1 MENREFISFIFT
13 TYNSA
18 AYVRRSLDSTLA
30 AMDADSELVCVDDGS
45 TDNTVKILRE
55 YEDRDPRITV
65 IEQEHANCSAA
76 RKKGVENSTGD
87 IIFFMDSDDLLSK
100 DMLCEARELLTGNV
114 DILVTNVSERMLGGT
129 SRLIY
134 NGHQRVVDKNEYLLY
149 LLGRD
154 ADFMLHGKFF
164 RRNLLNIYHWDTDE
178 VMKGIFHR
186 ALLLQLVC
194 AATQTI
200 VIAPSLVSYFY
211 IRRPGSL
218 SAMLSLRT
226 DGVAH
231 LWQSIKL
238 LPLPRTEFVIWAL
251 DLIDKMLLS
260 RGLPIGDNFKPAHD
274 LIEIAQEM
282 ALPDESRHIIKLLG
296 DPKFRIKEARRLV
309 REGNLTALAPHLSFI
324 VTAYNNAA
332 EVKRTVESIFD
343 TGFRNI
349 EVIIIDDGS
358 SHSEGVK
365 INAYALRHQRIHQ
378 HKNLTHKGTMAS
390 RLAGLQLAKG
400 YAVTWINAG
409 DTIEPKGIIEA
420 LDLIDRGADVAI
432 YGTTIKPG
440 IENIAAESFRTTC
453 ITAARIAGSD
463 KTANLLNESDTPYAL
478 CFSIAKTSFM
488 RHVPM
493 ICTPNDYGARDQW
506 HLSLL
511 EAKPKV
517 EMTHSTAYHMLY
529 TMHKR
534 TSSIK
539 RVHGELTLGFRILNI
554 LAKHNL
560 LENRQVREDAANDM
574 RGSMVRILSYEA
586 SRPLFGT
593 RHAKRLAGQIVA
605 LDNYHKFYATLGID
619 APTAE
624 DLLAALQH

>member
-55 YEDRDPRITV
+55 YENRDPRIIV

-76 RKKGVENSTGD
+76 RKTGVENSTGD
-87 IIFFMDSDDLLSK
+87 FIFFMDSDDLLNK
-100 DMLCEARELLTGNV
+100 NMLTEARELLSENT

-134 NGHQRVVDKNEYLLY
+134 NGHQRIVDKNEYLLY

-154 ADFMLHGKFF
+154 ADYMLHGKFF
-164 RRNLLNIYHWDTDE
+164 RRSLFDIYHWDTDE
-178 VMKGIFHR
+178 VMKGTFHR

-194 AATQTI
+194 AATQNI
-200 VIAPSLVSYFY
+200 VIVPSLISYFY

-231 LWQSIKL
+231 LWQSLKL
-238 LPLPRTEFVIWAL
+238 LPLPRTEFIIWAL

-260 RGLPIGDNFKPAHD
+260 RGLPIDDDFKPAHD

-282 ALPDESRHIIKLLG
+282 SLPDESRHIIKLLA

-309 REGNLTALAPHLSFI
+309 REGNLTVLAPHLSFI

-349 EVIIIDDGS
+349 EIIIVDDGS

-365 INAYALRHQRIHQ
+365 INAYALRHPRIHQ
-378 HKNLTHKGTMAS
+378 HKNATHKGTMAS

-409 DTIEPKGIIEA
+409 DTVEPEGIIEA

-432 YGTTIKPG
+432 YGATIKPG

-453 ITAARIAGSD
+453 ITAARVAGSQ
-463 KTANLLNESDTPYAL
+463 KTADLLDESTAPYAL

-506 HLSLL
+506 HLSIL

-517 EMTHSTAYHMLY
+517 EATRSIAYHMLY
-529 TMHKR
+529 SMHKR

-539 RVHGELTLGFRILNI
+539 RVRGELSLGFRILNI

-560 LENRQVREDAANDM
+560 LDNDEVRESAATDM
-574 RGSMVRILSYEA
+574 KGSLLRILSYES
-586 SRPLFGT
+586 SRPLFGA
-593 RHAKRLAGQIVA
+593 RHAKRLANQIVT
-605 LDNYHKFYATLGID
+605 LDDYHKFHTTLGVT
-619 APTAE
+619 APSAKE
-624 DLLAALQH
+624 LLAAL